1 MPGVPRPNLVE
12 RRMSRFLR
20 EPVSVRS
27 AASVIVTATLVIVV
41 VSGVVIRA
49 LDHDEYASVWE
60 GMWWAV
66 QTVTTVG
73 YGDVTPKS
81 AAGRFVAAG
90 VMLAGVALVAV
101 VTAAVTSNFVT
112 RAQAQLG
119 AEDAAEEDL
128 AVQRVDAQLQ
138 DITARL
144 DRVEQMLR
152 TLSKRSRSAGGR

>member
-1 MPGVPRPNLVE
+1 
-12 RRMSRFLR
+12 
-20 EPVSVRS
+20 
-27 AASVIVTATLVIVV
+27 
-41 VSGVVIRA
+41 VIRA

-144 DRVEQMLR
+144 DRIEQMLR